1 MALKNQRSQAAI
13 LENAK
18 IALQNVET
26 NPTIKS
32 LMESLGY
39 NAAKMAEGNTVLQTA
54 KSSYDENQLLDDNKA
69 KTSKAFEDKRIALN
83 VNFVRDR
90 KKARVILSD
99 DTLVL
104 KELGVAGGIPKT
116 YVKWLEN
123 INQFYN
129 TLKNQPELAA
139 KLTSVQITP
148 EYIIESLAGIAELE
162 SLRAARTQNEGI
174 TQNATKIKDKAFKDL
189 DKWMGSFF
197 AIARIALENE
207 PQLLESLGKFV
218 RS

>member
-1 MALKNQRSQAAI
+1 MALKNQRSQTAI

-39 NAAKMAEGNTVLQTA
+39 NAAKMAEGITVLQTA

-99 DTLVL
+99 DPLVL

-148 EYIIESLAGIAELE
+148 EYITETLAGIAEVE

-218 RS
+218 KS

>member
-1 MALKNQRSQAAI
+1 
-13 LENAK
+13 
-18 IALQNVET
+18 
-26 NPTIKS
+26 
-32 LMESLGY
+32 
-39 NAAKMAEGNTVLQTA
+39 
-54 KSSYDENQLLDDNKA
+54 
-69 KTSKAFEDKRIALN
+69 
-83 VNFVRDR
+83 
-90 KKARVILSD
+90 
-99 DTLVL
+99 
-104 KELGVAGGIPKT
+104 
-116 YVKWLEN
+116 
-123 INQFYN
+123 QFYN

-148 EYIIESLAGIAELE
+148 EYITETLAGIAEVE

>member
-1 MALKNQRSQAAI
+1 MALKNQRSQTAI

-39 NAAKMAEGNTVLQTA
+39 NAAKMAEGIIVLQTA

-99 DTLVL
+99 DPLVL

-148 EYIIESLAGIAELE
+148 EYITETLAGIAEVE